1 MNVSSHIKDNTWR
14 LSISTLLLGLIFW
27 QPAFGQNKPEVLDSL
42 KKSILISNGES
53 LAPLY
58 FEVAE
63 IYRTSKNNADSLDHY
78 LNMALAASRT
88 FKNEIIE
95 VRVLKTQASIA
106 GRKGN
111 NHDSEE
117 WYNLAV
123 NKARDLSDTLLMADV
138 LYSKAVYAQRKGDQ
152 ISFVSDMLEA
162 VDYYDS
168 LREWNKKGMALISL
182 GIQYA
187 GMDNLDM
194 ALETLHKAE
203 ELKQYFSAR
212 INSYLLLNL
221 GKNYRR
227 KFQKNGDK
235 TMLNASVK
243 ILEDGVAI
251 ADMEQDKTFM
261 GDFRLALL
269 DTYQQLEKPVYRH
282 DYADDVIQLGLEE
295 KDGFL
300 LYQGH
305 LAHAQMYMSQ
315 SLPSRALNHRSAMK
329 KAVSNLSNPV
339 YHRSFHQV
347 NYEISKSLGRHQ
359 EALNY
364 LEEFKTI
371 NDSLLSVERSA
382 QYNEILEKYE
392 REKKEQEIAAL
403 TKDKKNL
410 AVENELKAAQL
421 RSRNF
426 MLFSLAFITLLSIG
440 LIYFYLRQKWQQ
452 EKTKTIEME
461 QQLLRAQMNPHFLF
475 NALNGIKRF
484 YVEGHMEKA
493 NDFLADFGSFLRTIL
508 ERSRKTHIHILDE
521 ISFLKLYLDLENRRL
536 DGGLSYRLKYNED
549 DFEFDD
555 VIPSFILQPLI
566 ENSVWHGIMNSE
578 RDGEIFVS
586 FAKNGDTIFCEI
598 KDNGIGYFTS
608 INTKK
613 KKHQSRGLTLI
624 KERLGNKG
632 NIVIEEIKN
641 AIGEV
646 EGTKVLLSYNAD

>member
-1 MNVSSHIKDNTWR
+1 MEVFPHFRYYKWR
-14 LSISTLLLGLIFW
+14 FAFSIILGLLFW
-27 QPAFGQNKPEVLDSL
+27 QPVWAQNKTEALDSL
-42 KKSILISNGES
+42 KKIILISNGES

-78 LNMALAASRT
+78 LNKALTTSRELN
-88 FKNEIIE
+88 NENLE

-106 GRKGN
+106 GRKGDHN
-111 NHDSEE
+111 NAEK
-117 WYNLAV
+117 WYDLAF
-123 NKARDLSDTLLMADV
+123 NKAKELSDTLLIADV
-138 LYSKAVYAQRKGDQ
+138 LYSKAVFEQRKGDQ
-152 ISFVSDMLEA
+152 ISFVSDMLKA

-168 LREWNKKGMALISL
+168 LKEWNKKGMALISL

-194 ALETLHKAE
+194 ALETLHKAS
-203 ELKQYFSAR
+203 ELKQYFSPR

-221 GKNYRR
+221 GKNFRR
-227 KFQKNGDK
+227 KYQKDGDK
-235 TMLNASVK
+235 TMLDASVN
-243 ILEDGVAI
+243 ILEDGMAI
-251 ADMEQDKTFM
+251 ADSAEDRTFM

-282 DYADDVIQLGLEE
+282 DYADDVIQLGEEE

-300 LYQGH
+300 IYQGH
-305 LAHAQMYMSQ
+305 LAHAQMYMSE
-315 SLPSRALNHRSAMK
+315 SLPSRALNHRSSMK
-329 KAVSNLSNPV
+329 KAISNLSNPV
-339 YHRSFHQV
+339 YHRSFNQV

-359 EALNY
+359 EALKY

-382 QYNEILEKYE
+382 RYNEILEKYE

-403 TKDKKNL
+403 TRDKKSL
-410 AVENELKAAQL
+410 AIENELKAAQL
-421 RSRNF
+421 KSRNL
-426 MLFSLAFITLLSIG
+426 MLFSLAFITLLSLG

-452 EKTKTIEME
+452 EKTKTLEME

-484 YVEGHMEKA
+484 YVEGQMDKA
-493 NDFLADFGSFLRTIL
+493 NDFIADFGSFLRTIL

-536 DGGLSYRLKYNED
+536 DGGLSYRLKYNEE

-578 RDGEIFVS
+578 RDGEILVS
-586 FAKNGDTIFCEI
+586 FTKNGDTIFCEI

-613 KKHQSRGLTLI
+613 TKHQSRGLTLI